1 MFLCVKLIT
10 QSITTINKK
19 AVGSKYLPAFVHVL
33 KYKTNSHFLFFK
45 IFDLKQI

>member
-10 QSITTINKK
+10 QRITTINKK

-33 KYKTNSHFLFFK
+33 NINQQHLLFFK